1 VLDTEL
7 RSLSLHDLN
16 THENTNVQDEEDS
29 DSSDE
34 EGRVTHASLLRIDA
48 LCLRFEQG
56 QESFEETEDDCCL
69 QSDQWEEGIM
79 VDVDLSN
86 DLQRVI
92 SNIMSK
98 CRSLIKMI
106 SKSSNLTSY
115 IDKLKVIHKIR
126 HSLSIDCK
134 SRWNSTKF
142 MMGNLLT
149 FRRLIVQ
156 LHSDKHDLSLSSKQK
171 QKLTRLELTSD
182 EWRMVGSIDH
192 VLTPFYNATKLM
204 SGQQYCTIGTALFAI
219 RKMKCFLETTVE
231 PNPSVD
237 GMKNDLLDQLIKYID
252 DDVDQLDSVL
262 VSKLTF
268 TDQ

>member
-1 VLDTEL
+1 
-7 RSLSLHDLN
+7 
-16 THENTNVQDEEDS
+16 
-29 DSSDE
+29 
-34 EGRVTHASLLRIDA
+34 
-48 LCLRFEQG
+48 
-56 QESFEETEDDCCL
+56 
-69 QSDQWEEGIM
+69 M

-149 FRRLIVQ
+149 FKRLIVQ

-231 PNPSVD
+231 HNPFIA
-237 GMKNDLLDQLIKYID
+237 GMKSDLLDQLIKYID
-252 DDVDQLDSVL
+252 DDADQLDSIL
-262 VSKLTF
+262 VSKSTF
-268 TDQ
+268 TDLCTHPCSSSYRILIHWVSQC